1 MSFHAGAAS
10 RPQSR
15 RAASH
20 DARREMD
27 PAMGIRGAFR
37 VGLVREQNAADAR
50 VRVVFSDR
58 DEMQS
63 YWLPVVYPKTQNDKA
78 YWIPDVGEQVVCMM
92 DARDEAGAVLGAIY
106 SSADTTPEGMTAD
119 HWHVTTKDGAS
130 FDYDR
135 AAHVLDLKFQ
145 DGAELKYDAA
155 AHAFSATMPQG
166 ATFTVTLNGATLSI
180 DASGNVNIKP
190 ANGDIN
196 FQTDQFSTSLNQLIS
211 TFNIHVHSGVQT
223 GDGDTAATTT
233 PIQ

>member
-1 MSFHAGAAS
+1 
-10 RPQSR
+10 
-15 RAASH
+15 
-20 DARREMD
+20 
-27 PAMGIRGAFR
+27 MGIAGAFR
-37 VGLVREQNAADAR
+37 VGLVREQDAGSAR
-50 VRVVFSDR
+50 VRVVFSDY
-58 DEMQS
+58 DQMES
-63 YWLPVVYPKTQNDKA
+63 YWLPVVFPKTQDDKA
-78 YWIPDVGEQVVCMM
+78 YWLPDVGEQVVCMM

-119 HWHVTTKDGAS
+119 KWHATMKDGAS

-145 DGAELKYDAA
+145 DRAEVKYDAA

-166 ATFTVTLNGATLSI
+166 ATFTVTLNGATFSI

-196 FQTDQFSTSLNQLIS
+196 FQTDLYAISFNQLIS
-211 TFNIHVHSGVQT
+211 IFNSHIHSGVQT
-223 GDGDTAATTT
+223 GNSVTAATTT